1 MLTTV
6 ALLLT
11 ALSQHPDSGPA
22 YSGRERRLAVRVP
35 RVDTSVTI
43 DGVLAEPVWARAAR
57 LTGFSQY
64 QPVDS
69 RPAEEETEV
78 RVWYGPTAIY
88 FGIRAREAHGEVV
101 RATRADRD
109 NIGADDN
116 VQILLDTYNDRRR
129 AFLFGVNPFGVQQ
142 DGTRSDQFSAAGGA
156 FHGGGGV
163 GNINPLEGNVDL
175 NPDYVFESRG
185 RLVPGGY
192 EVEIRVPFK
201 SLRYQ
206 SGARQ
211 TWGINVL
218 RRVKHSGY
226 QDSWAPVVRAS
237 ASFLGQSG
245 ALEELHDLHRGMV
258 IELTPT
264 GTTRYDGTPDSSGLD
279 YRGRSELGLSARWGV
294 TQNLSLDATV
304 NPDFSQVEA
313 DVGQVTINERFA
325 LFFPEKR
332 PFFLEGLELFDS
344 PSQLIY
350 TRRIVN
356 PDAGVKLA
364 GKVGALNVATL
375 FAVDDVA
382 RSITGHRPL
391 FGVARLRRDL
401 GRNSTLGFV
410 GTLRE
415 DGGDYSRLAGLD
427 LRLVHS
433 RLYFVQLQ
441 AVQSWTRAD
450 TTRAHGPL
458 YQVMWDRTGRN
469 WGFNYSITAVAP
481 DFQAAAGFVPRT
493 GYAEANI
500 FNRLTAYGGRGAL
513 IETATAFLQFRR
525 TWDYVRFAVD
535 SAIEGSEGVNWSAT
549 LRRGWSVG
557 GSFGREFF
565 RFDPRA
571 YATYGIEVYTTA
583 GPDTVAF
590 PVPGPLSNLLSA
602 SVRATT
608 PTYRQFTASA
618 SAGYGAVAIFPEA
631 REGRQVRLGG
641 TVDWRPTTQV
651 RVAFQ
656 YTRVVISHPM
666 AGTRFSTEAIPRLKI
681 EYQAGRALFVRF
693 VGQYAARTRN
703 ALVGPTGPILVGGER
718 STASLTNDLR
728 VDWLFSYRPGPGTLI
743 YLGYGASLTEPD
755 AFSFSRRDL
764 RRTSDGLFG
773 KVSYFFRL

>member
-1 MLTTV
+1 MLTTA

-22 YSGRERRLAVRVP
+22 FSGRERQLAVRVP

-43 DGVLAEPVWARAAR
+43 DGVLDEPVWARAAR

-78 RVWYGPTAIY
+78 LVWYGPTAIY
-88 FGIRAREAHGEVV
+88 FGVRAREAHGEVV

-264 GTTRYDGTPDSSGLD
+264 GTTRYDGTPDSSGLN

-382 RSITGHRPL
+382 RSATGHRPL

-433 RLYFVQLQ
+433 RLYFVQVQ
-441 AVQSWTRAD
+441 AVQSWTQTGTLRV
-450 TTRAHGPL
+450 HSPL

-469 WGFNYSITAVAP
+469 WGFNYSITAIAP
-481 DFQAAAGFVPRT
+481 DFQAAAGFVNRT
-493 GYAEANI
+493 GIVVASL
-500 FNRLTAYGGRGAL
+500 FNRLTAYGRRGAL
-513 IETATAFLQFRR
+513 IETASTFLQFRR
-525 TWDYVRFAVD
+525 TWDYARFAAD
-535 SAIEGSEGVNWSAT
+535 SAIEGSEGAQSSAT
-549 LRRGWSVG
+549 LRGGWSLG
-557 GSFGREFF
+557 ANLARDFF
-565 RFDPRA
+565 SFDPARYTA
-571 YATYGIEVYTTA
+571 YTVETRA
-583 GPDTVAF
+583 GPSLDTVAF
-590 PVPGPLSNLLSA
+590 TVPGRVSNLFNA
-602 SVRATT
+602 SVSVTT

-618 SAGYGAVAIFPEA
+618 NAGYGAVAIFDEPS
-631 REGRQVRLGG
+631 EGRQWRAGG
-641 TVDWRPTTQV
+641 QVDWRPTQQV

-656 YTRVVISHPM
+656 YTRVTISR
-666 AGTRFSTEAIPRLKI
+666 ASDASRFSTETIPRLKV
-681 EYQAGRALFVRF
+681 EYQATRAMFFRF
-693 VGQYAARTRN
+693 IGQYSARERDALAA
-703 ALVGPTGPILVGGER
+703 AAGPILVDGSR
-718 STASLTNDLR
+718 SSASVTNDLR
-728 VDWLFSYRPGPGTLI
+728 ADWLFSYRPSPGTLI
-743 YLGYGASLTEPD
+743 YFGYGASLTEPD
-755 AFSFSRRDL
+755 AFSFSARGL